1 MFLVYLNLN
10 DHMWLMAIILD
21 STIYIIIALLLC
33 SSFHLFMIMGK
44 NPKYKEMYKSFLS
57 LMHRYFEK

>member
-1 MFLVYLNLN
+1 
-10 DHMWLMAIILD
+10 MWLMTIILD

-33 SSFHLFMIMGK
+33 SSFHLFMIMRK

-57 LMHRYFEK
+57 LMHKYFEK